1 MGNVILTIQI
11 MPVSPETDLNKIL
24 EEAKKFAEEFKYH
37 FAKSEEVPLAF
48 GLKSLNITIS
58 YDEKRGG
65 SDEFE
70 EKLRAIDGV
79 NSVEVIDARRAFG

>member
-11 MPVSPETDLNKIL
+11 MPVSPEADLKKIL
-24 EEAKKFAEEFKYH
+24 EAAKKFAEEYKYN
-37 FAKSEEVPLAF
+37 FAKSEEIPVAF

-65 SDEFE
+65 ADEYE
-70 EKLRAIDGV
+70 EKLRGIEGV